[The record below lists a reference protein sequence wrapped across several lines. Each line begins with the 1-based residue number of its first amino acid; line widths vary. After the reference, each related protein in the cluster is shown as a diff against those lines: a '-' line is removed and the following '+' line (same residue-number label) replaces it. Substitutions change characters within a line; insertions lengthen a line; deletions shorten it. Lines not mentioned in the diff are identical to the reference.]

1 MIPQTKIEQAAKLYV
16 AETVTQCVNVDI
28 SQLREYCEL
37 DFISGVRFAESEMGQ
52 IAQEFAELLYT
63 WESKLELLN
72 VSIAN
77 LSEAADPNTMTTFTV
92 LQYQQMQLTQ
102 CIEGLR
108 PIIAKF
114 MEEHNNPAPD
124 IEG

>member
-52 IAQEFAELLYT
+52 AQTFEIDFAGQVKAKIEFKNGELT
-63 WESKLELLN
+63 
-72 VSIAN
+72 
-77 LSEAADPNTMTTFTV
+77 
-92 LQYQQMQLTQ
+92 
-102 CIEGLR
+102 
-108 PIIAKF
+108 IIAAI
-114 MEEHNNPAPD
+114 NGWGDALDPD
-124 IEG
+124 QIIITKPNHENES

>member
-1 MIPQTKIEQAAKLYV
+1 MKTK
-16 AETVTQCVNVDI
+16 AEILKSHFYTPDTDDMGEIYEAMDEYAQQI
-28 SQLREYCEL
+28 S
-37 DFISGVRFAESEMGQ
+37 
-52 IAQEFAELLYT
+52 QEFAELLYT

-102 CIEGLR
+102 CIEGIR

-114 MEEHNNPAPD
+114 MEERTNPAPD

>member
-1 MIPQTKIEQAAKLYV
+1 MKTKAEILSEKTGIELPELEYKNEVQIIRPSEALEAMNEH
-16 AETVTQCVNVDI
+16 AQQI
-28 SQLREYCEL
+28 S
-37 DFISGVRFAESEMGQ
+37 
-52 IAQEFAELLYT
+52 QEFAELLYT

-102 CIEGLR
+102 CIEGVR

-114 MEEHNNPAPD
+114 ME
-124 IEG
+124 

>member
-1 MIPQTKIEQAAKLYV
+1 MKTKAEILESHCPFKNVTGNTEYFTQDVLNAMDEYAK
-16 AETVTQCVNVDI
+16 
-28 SQLREYCEL
+28 
-37 DFISGVRFAESEMGQ
+37 Q

-114 MEEHNNPAPD
+114 MEER
-124 IEG
+124 GGK